1 MTLPMTLSD
10 FWKVNSCIR
19 NTSRTIILK
28 YIYDTYELNY
38 NENRVSYANFTV
50 MFD

>member
-1 MTLPMTLSD
+1 
-10 FWKVNSCIR
+10 
-19 NTSRTIILK
+19 LK
-28 YIYDTYELNY
+28 NIYDTYELNY